1 MDLPVMPPLK
11 PMLAKALD
19 ELPDGELA
27 LEPKWDGFRC
37 IVFRD
42 GDEVVLGS
50 RNQKPFNRYFPDIIE
65 PLRRSLPDRCVVDGE
80 LIVAIDGKLDFDALG
95 QRIHPAE
102 SRVNMLAENTPVSFI
117 AFDLLAHD
125 DASLIETA
133 FAERR
138 QGLEVMAKAFEA
150 PVHLAPMTTD
160 RELAMTWFHDLEG
173 AGLDGL
179 IAKPLDGTYV
189 PDKRVQLKLKHVRS
203 H

>member
-1 MDLPVMPPLK
+1 MPPLK

-95 QRIHPAE
+95 QRIHPA
-102 SRVNMLAENTPVSFI
+102 VSY
-117 AFDLLAHD
+117 
-125 DASLIETA
+125 T
-133 FAERR
+133 
-138 QGLEVMAKAFEA
+138 
-150 PVHLAPMTTD
+150 HLTLPT
-160 RELAMTWFHDLEG
+160 
-173 AGLDGL
+173 
-179 IAKPLDGTYV
+179 IYSV
-189 PDKRVQLKLKHVRS
+189 
-203 H
+203 